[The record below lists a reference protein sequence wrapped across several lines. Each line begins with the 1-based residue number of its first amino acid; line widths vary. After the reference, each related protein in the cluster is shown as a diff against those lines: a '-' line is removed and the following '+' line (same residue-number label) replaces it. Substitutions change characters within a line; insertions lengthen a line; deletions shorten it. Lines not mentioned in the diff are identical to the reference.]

1 MHYLSSLLSHLEL
14 FYIKGIVLA
23 NTKEMGLISHIDVW
37 IKAAPQMMMPVEK
50 GRNPLIAIDPDL
62 RTVYWVLFMAPVFV

>member
-1 MHYLSSLLSHLEL
+1 
-14 FYIKGIVLA
+14 
-23 NTKEMGLISHIDVW
+23 
-37 IKAAPQMMMPVEK
+37 MMMPVEK